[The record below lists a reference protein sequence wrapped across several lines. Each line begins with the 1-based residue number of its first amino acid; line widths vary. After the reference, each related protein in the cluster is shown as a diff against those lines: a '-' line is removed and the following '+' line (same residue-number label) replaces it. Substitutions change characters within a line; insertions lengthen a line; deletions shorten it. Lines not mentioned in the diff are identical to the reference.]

1 MNRRLLAMLFMVSA
15 ALIMRGDEILDN
27 SSVVRMVKAGLAA
40 DVILLKIEQ
49 SQTRFDITTD
59 ALIALKTESV
69 PDAVIKAM
77 LLKQPAP
84 QTPKTPPPPSPAP
97 AAAPAT
103 TSRCITTTFYTL
115 GSNGWAWTPAGLCI
129 APSVISVDEQDIKTS
144 AVTVSCFVKPML
156 FDAAGTKE
164 WWFSDSREVFKF
176 RGKESELTD
185 IANLLAHEA
194 PNAKRGACNDR
205 GITAVLPK

>member
-84 QTPKTPPPPSPAP
+84 KTPPPPSPAL
-97 AAAPAT
+97 AAPAT

-144 AVTVSCFVKPML
+144 AVTASCFVKPML
-156 FDAAGTKE
+156 FDAGGTKE
-164 WWFSDSREVFKF
+164 WWFSDGREVFKF
-176 RGKESELTD
+176 RGKESDLTD
-185 IANLLAHEA
+185 IANLLAHES

-205 GITAVLPK
+205 NITAVLPK